1 MPMDTSNSFKRSKVS
16 REVLSS
22 SSHDLLSCISSNSSS
37 RDFLKH
43 ASHTYS
49 SQLGLLGLDNSKTAT
64 THAESGDWVV
74 VESIVDSGAARSV
87 CPIHFC
93 DSFGTQKP
101 PAGVV
106 EHFKT
111 ATGARVP
118 NEGKRTIRSFGDN
131 GAILS
136 TTYSVADIAV
146 PLDSVSQMC
155 DSGSTVIFNKHGGRV
170 IGSNGAVIC
179 QFDRK
184 NDTYVRRSWIQ
195 KPVANEPHMPT
206 PFVRPS

>member
-1 MPMDTSNSFKRSKVS
+1 MSHATFESANPYGPLASEDDDEDDAAPMRAIPESVQEFIQTPLHVDDSSRCFSKCVAMPIDTSNSFKRSKVS
-16 REVLSS
+16 HEVLSS

-87 CPIHFC
+87 RPIHFC

-101 PAGVV
+101 PSGVV

-111 ATGARVP
+111 AAGAR
-118 NEGKRTIRSFGDN
+118 
-131 GAILS
+131 
-136 TTYSVADIAV
+136 
-146 PLDSVSQMC
+146 
-155 DSGSTVIFNKHGGRV
+155 
-170 IGSNGAVIC
+170 
-179 QFDRK
+179 
-184 NDTYVRRSWIQ
+184 
-195 KPVANEPHMPT
+195 
-206 PFVRPS
+206 